1 MAKNV
6 KSTVKLNMPMVRK
19 LTVAAATSLEMT
31 AEAIHTDV
39 VQSQVIPR
47 DTGKLQGES
56 THISAGKSETATYEN
71 GQTVTNSI
79 SKAVN
84 GKVIIST
91 SAPQARRLYYHPEY
105 NFHQTPWT
113 DESGKKHEGNANA
126 RFCTGCKWKYSE
138 CIKCNIR
145 YGRQGKESPRTIK
158 GNII

>member
-19 LTVAAATSLEMT
+19 LTAAAATSLEMT

-71 GQTVTNSI
+71 GQTVTNGI
-79 SKAVN
+79 SKAVMV
-84 GKVIIST
+84 KLSYQHQHRRQEDYIIIRNTT
-91 SAPQARRLYYHPEY
+91 SIRRSGQMKAAR
-105 NFHQTPWT
+105 NM
-113 DESGKKHEGNANA
+113 
-126 RFCTGCKWKYSE
+126 
-138 CIKCNIR
+138 
-145 YGRQGKESPRTIK
+145 KEMQMLKADGLMTI
-158 GNII
+158 

>member
-1 MAKNV
+1 MARNV

-19 LTVAAATSLEMT
+19 LTTAAATSLEMT

-71 GQTVTNSI
+71 GQTVTNGI

-113 DESGKKHEGNANA
+113 DESGKKHEGNAN
-126 RFCTGCKWKYSE
+126 TK
-138 CIKCNIR
+138 
-145 YGRQGKESPRTIK
+145 GRWLDDYMKGGKKQDFAPK
-158 GNII
+158 AFGKFYKKNAGL

>member
-6 KSTVKLNMPMVRK
+6 KSTVKFNMPMIRK
-19 LTVAAATSLEMT
+19 LTAAATTTLEMT

-56 THISAGKSETATYEN
+56 TYISAGKSVTTTYEN
-71 GQTVTNSI
+71 GQTATNSI

-91 SAPQARRLYYHPEY
+91 SAPQVRRLYYHPEY
-105 NFHQTPWT
+105 NFHQSPWT
-113 DESGKKHEGNANA
+113 DDGGKRHEGNANA
-126 RFCTGCKWKYSE
+126 K
-138 CIKCNIR
+138 
-145 YGRQGKESPRTIK
+145 GRWLDDYLKGGKKQNFAKNAFAKLYKRNA
-158 GNII
+158 GL

>member
-19 LTVAAATSLEMT
+19 LTAAAATSLEMT

-39 VQSQVIPR
+39 VQSQVIPK

-71 GQTVTNSI
+71 GQTVTNGI

-84 GKVIIST
+84 GKVIST
-91 SAPQARRLYYHPEY
+91 A
-105 NFHQTPWT
+105 
-113 DESGKKHEGNANA
+113 GKK
-126 RFCTGCKWKYSE
+126 
-138 CIKCNIR
+138 
-145 YGRQGKESPRTIK
+145 
-158 GNII
+158 IILSSGIQLPSDAVDR